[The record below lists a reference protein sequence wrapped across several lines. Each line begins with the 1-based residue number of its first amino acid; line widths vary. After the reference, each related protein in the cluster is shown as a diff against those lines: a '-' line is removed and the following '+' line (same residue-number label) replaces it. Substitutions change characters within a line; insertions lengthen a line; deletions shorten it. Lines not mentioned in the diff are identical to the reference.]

1 MVKKVFGIEIG
12 IYVVLS
18 YYASL
23 FCVSQGGIT
32 FLQFLANCQYL
43 EHMRAGY
50 IHTTIHTLTSLAFR
64 RVDDELIRVVQ
75 KIEKSLTDFN

>member
-1 MVKKVFGIEIG
+1 
-12 IYVVLS
+12 
-18 YYASL
+18 
-23 FCVSQGGIT
+23 
-32 FLQFLANCQYL
+32 
-43 EHMRAGY
+43 MRAGY